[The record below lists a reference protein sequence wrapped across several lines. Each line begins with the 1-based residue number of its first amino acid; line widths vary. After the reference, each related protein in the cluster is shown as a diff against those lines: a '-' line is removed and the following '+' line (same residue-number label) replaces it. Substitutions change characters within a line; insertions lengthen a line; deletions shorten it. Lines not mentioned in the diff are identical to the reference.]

1 MGSFQP
7 GLTLTLTLTLT
18 LGDGLLP
25 TWPYSALVSDD
36 ESVTLLAVARY

>member
-1 MGSFQP
+1 MVMAGDFLDVESVVE
-7 GLTLTLTLTLT
+7 